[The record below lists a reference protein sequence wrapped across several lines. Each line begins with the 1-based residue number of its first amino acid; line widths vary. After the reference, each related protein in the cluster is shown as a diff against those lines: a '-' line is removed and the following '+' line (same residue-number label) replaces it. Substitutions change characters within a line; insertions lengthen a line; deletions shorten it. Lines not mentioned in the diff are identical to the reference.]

1 MNIYF
6 DNSAT
11 TMPYDEVIEEV
22 SKGMKEYFGN
32 PSSLHK
38 IGINCE
44 KRLNEAREYFA
55 STIKCNKDEIYFTSG
70 GSEGNNLILKG
81 LLKPGHHFITTTF
94 EHHSIINTCKELEEK
109 GVRITY
115 LDVDNDGRIS
125 LEDLEEAICKDT
137 VLVSIMYVNN
147 EMGVIQDIEAIG
159 NLIKEKSS
167 RAKFHVDAVQGYGK
181 LPIDVSKVKV
191 DLLTVAGHKIHGP
204 KGTGLVY
211 IKKGIILNSL
221 ISGGFHVDAVQGYG
235 KLPIDVSKVKV
246 DLLTVAGHKIHGPK
260 GTGLVYIKKGIILNS
275 LISGGSQE
283 KGFRAGTENLPG
295 IIGFEKAAKIT
306 FENMNKR
313 YTEVSE
319 LKSYFIEK
327 LKEIN
332 DVRINSGIEGFSPYI
347 LNVSFLGVRAEVLLH
362 LLEEAGVYVA
372 TGSAC
377 TSKSSA
383 AHGSYV
389 IKALG
394 LNNREIESAIR
405 FSFSYEN
412 TKEEVDYT
420 IDVLKKSLMFLRRV
434 KR

>member
-1 MNIYF
+1 MNVYF

-11 TMPYDEVIEEV
+11 TKLYDEVIEAV

-38 IGINCE
+38 IGMNCE

-55 STIKCNKDEIYFTSG
+55 STIKCNKEEIYFTSG

-81 LLKPGHHFITTTF
+81 LLKPGHHFITTAF
-94 EHHSIINTCKELEEK
+94 EHHSIISTCKQLEEK
-109 GVRITY
+109 GVKVTY
-115 LDVDNDGRIS
+115 LDVDSEGRIS
-125 LEDLEEAICKDT
+125 LEDLEEAITKDT
-137 VLVSIMYVNN
+137 VLVSIMQVNN
-147 EMGVIQDIEAIG
+147 EIGVIQDIEAIG
-159 NLIKEKSS
+159 KLIKERSS

-181 LPIDVSKVKV
+181 LPIDVNKSNV
-191 DLLTVAGHKIHGP
+191 DFLTVASHKIHGP
-204 KGTGLVY
+204 KGV
-211 IKKGIILNSL
+211 
-221 ISGGFHVDAVQGYG
+221 GF
-235 KLPIDVSKVKV
+235 I
-246 DLLTVAGHKIHGPK
+246 
-260 GTGLVYIKKGIILNS
+260 YIKKGIILNS

-283 KGFRAGTENLPG
+283 KGIRAGTENLPG
-295 IIGFEKAAKIT
+295 IIGFEKAAQMT
-306 FENMNKR
+306 FEEMESR
-313 YTEVSE
+313 YDKVLE
-319 LKSYFIEK
+319 LKKYFVER
-327 LKEIN
+327 LNEIKDIRVN
-332 DVRINSGIEGFSPYI
+332 GEIDGFSPYI

-362 LLEEAGVYVA
+362 LLEEQNIYVA

-389 IKALG
+389 IKSLG
-394 LNNREIESAIR
+394 LSNKEVESAIR

>member
-1 MNIYF
+1 MNVYF

-11 TMPYDEVIEEV
+11 TKPYDEVIEAV

-38 IGINCE
+38 IGMNCE

-55 STIKCNKDEIYFTSG
+55 STIKCNKEEIYFTSG

-81 LLKPGHHFITTTF
+81 LLKPGHHFITTAF
-94 EHHSIINTCKELEEK
+94 EHHSIISTCKQLEEK
-109 GVRITY
+109 GVKVTY
-115 LDVDNDGRIS
+115 LDVDSEGRIS
-125 LEDLEEAICKDT
+125 LEDLEEAITKDT
-137 VLVSIMYVNN
+137 VLVSIMQVNN
-147 EMGVIQDIEAIG
+147 EIGVIQDIEAIG
-159 NLIKEKSS
+159 KLIKERSS

-181 LPIDVSKVKV
+181 LPIDVNKSNV
-191 DLLTVAGHKIHGP
+191 DFLTVASHKIHGP
-204 KGTGLVY
+204 KGVGFIY

-221 ISGGFHVDAVQGYG
+221 ISGG
-235 KLPIDVSKVKV
+235 
-246 DLLTVAGHKIHGPK
+246 
-260 GTGLVYIKKGIILNS
+260 N
-275 LISGGSQE
+275 QE
-283 KGFRAGTENLPG
+283 KGIRAGTENLPG
-295 IIGFEKAAKIT
+295 IIGFEKAAQMT
-306 FENMNKR
+306 FEEMESR
-313 YTEVSE
+313 YDKVLE
-319 LKSYFIEK
+319 LKKYFVER
-327 LKEIN
+327 LNEIKDIRVN
-332 DVRINSGIEGFSPYI
+332 GEIDGFSPYI

-362 LLEEAGVYVA
+362 LLEEQNIYVA

-389 IKALG
+389 IKSLG
-394 LNNREIESAIR
+394 LSNKEVESAIR

-420 IDVLKKSLMFLRRV
+420 IDVLKKSIMFLRRV

>member
-1 MNIYF
+1 MNVYF

-11 TMPYDEVIEEV
+11 TMPYDEVIDEV

-38 IGINCE
+38 IGMKCE

-81 LLKPGHHFITTTF
+81 LLKPGHHLITTAF
-94 EHHSIINTCKELEEK
+94 EHHSIISTCKYLEEK
-109 GVRITY
+109 GVKITY
-115 LDVDNDGRIS
+115 LDVDSEGRIS
-125 LEDLEEAICKDT
+125 LEDLEEAITKDT
-137 VLVSIMYVNN
+137 VLVSIMQVNN
-147 EMGVIQDIEAIG
+147 EIGVIQDIEAIG
-159 NLIKEKSS
+159 KLIKERSS

-181 LPIDVSKVKV
+181 LPIDVNKSNV
-191 DLLTVAGHKIHGP
+191 DFLTVASHKIHGP
-204 KGTGLVY
+204 KGV
-211 IKKGIILNSL
+211 
-221 ISGGFHVDAVQGYG
+221 GF
-235 KLPIDVSKVKV
+235 I
-246 DLLTVAGHKIHGPK
+246 
-260 GTGLVYIKKGIILNS
+260 YIKKGIILNS

-283 KGFRAGTENLPG
+283 KGIRAGTENLPG
-295 IIGFEKAAKIT
+295 IIGFEKAAQMT
-306 FENMNKR
+306 FEEMESR
-313 YTEVSE
+313 YDKVLE
-319 LKSYFIEK
+319 LKKYFVER
-327 LKEIN
+327 LNEIKDIRVN
-332 DVRINSGIEGFSPYI
+332 GEIDGFSPYI

-362 LLEEAGVYVA
+362 LLEEQNIYVA

-389 IKALG
+389 IKSLG
-394 LNNREIESAIR
+394 LSNKEVESAIR

>member
-1 MNIYF
+1 MNVYF

-11 TMPYDEVIEEV
+11 TKPYDEVIEAV

-38 IGINCE
+38 IGMNCE

-55 STIKCNKDEIYFTSG
+55 STIKCNKEEIYFTSG

-81 LLKPGHHFITTTF
+81 LLKPGHHFITTAF
-94 EHHSIINTCKELEEK
+94 EHHSIISTCKQLEEK
-109 GVRITY
+109 GVKVTY
-115 LDVDNDGRIS
+115 LDVDSEGRIS
-125 LEDLEEAICKDT
+125 LEDLEEAITKDT
-137 VLVSIMYVNN
+137 VLVSIMQVNN
-147 EMGVIQDIEAIG
+147 EIGVIQDIEAIG
-159 NLIKEKSS
+159 KLIKERSS

-181 LPIDVSKVKV
+181 LPIDVNKSNV
-191 DLLTVAGHKIHGP
+191 DFLTVASHKIHGP
-204 KGTGLVY
+204 KGV
-211 IKKGIILNSL
+211 
-221 ISGGFHVDAVQGYG
+221 GF
-235 KLPIDVSKVKV
+235 I
-246 DLLTVAGHKIHGPK
+246 
-260 GTGLVYIKKGIILNS
+260 YIKKGIILNS

-283 KGFRAGTENLPG
+283 KGIRAGTENLPG
-295 IIGFEKAAKIT
+295 IIGFEKAAQMT
-306 FENMNKR
+306 FEEMESR
-313 YTEVSE
+313 YDKVLE
-319 LKSYFIEK
+319 LKKYFVER
-327 LKEIN
+327 LNEIKDIRVN
-332 DVRINSGIEGFSPYI
+332 GEIDGFSPYI
-347 LNVSFLGVRAEVLLH
+347 LNVSFLGVRAEVLLY
-362 LLEEAGVYVA
+362 LLEEQNIYVA

-389 IKALG
+389 IKSLG
-394 LNNREIESAIR
+394 LSNKEVESAIR

>member
-1 MNIYF
+1 MNVYF

-11 TMPYDEVIEEV
+11 TKPYDEVIEAV

-38 IGINCE
+38 IGMNCE

-55 STIKCNKDEIYFTSG
+55 STIKCNKEEIYFTSG

-81 LLKPGHHFITTTF
+81 LLKPGHHFITTAF
-94 EHHSIINTCKELEEK
+94 EHHSIISTCKQLEEK
-109 GVRITY
+109 GVKVTY
-115 LDVDNDGRIS
+115 LDVDSEGRIS
-125 LEDLEEAICKDT
+125 LEDLEEAITKDT
-137 VLVSIMYVNN
+137 VLVSIMQVNN
-147 EMGVIQDIEAIG
+147 EIGVIQDIEAIG
-159 NLIKEKSS
+159 KLIKERSS

-181 LPIDVSKVKV
+181 FPIDVNKSNV
-191 DLLTVAGHKIHGP
+191 DFLTVASHKIHGP
-204 KGTGLVY
+204 KGV
-211 IKKGIILNSL
+211 
-221 ISGGFHVDAVQGYG
+221 GF
-235 KLPIDVSKVKV
+235 I
-246 DLLTVAGHKIHGPK
+246 
-260 GTGLVYIKKGIILNS
+260 YIKKGIILNS

-283 KGFRAGTENLPG
+283 KGIRAGTENLPG
-295 IIGFEKAAKIT
+295 IIGFEKAAQMT
-306 FENMNKR
+306 FEEMESR
-313 YTEVSE
+313 YDKVLE
-319 LKSYFIEK
+319 LKKYFVER
-327 LKEIN
+327 LNEIKDIRVN
-332 DVRINSGIEGFSPYI
+332 GEIDGFSPYI

-362 LLEEAGVYVA
+362 LLEEQNIYVA

-389 IKALG
+389 IKSLG
-394 LNNREIESAIR
+394 LSNKEVESAIR

>member
-1 MNIYF
+1 MNVYF

-11 TMPYDEVIEEV
+11 TKPYDEVIEAV

-38 IGINCE
+38 IGMNCE

-55 STIKCNKDEIYFTSG
+55 STIKCNKEEIYFTSG

-81 LLKPGHHFITTTF
+81 LLKPGHHFITTAF
-94 EHHSIINTCKELEEK
+94 EHHSIISTCKQLEEK
-109 GVRITY
+109 GVKVTY
-115 LDVDNDGRIS
+115 LDVDSEGRIS
-125 LEDLEEAICKDT
+125 LEDLEEAIKKDT
-137 VLVSIMYVNN
+137 VLVSIMQVNN
-147 EMGVIQDIEAIG
+147 EIGVIQDIEAIG
-159 NLIKEKSS
+159 KLIKERSS

-181 LPIDVSKVKV
+181 LPIDVNKSNV
-191 DLLTVAGHKIHGP
+191 DFLTVVSHKIHGP
-204 KGTGLVY
+204 KGV
-211 IKKGIILNSL
+211 
-221 ISGGFHVDAVQGYG
+221 GF
-235 KLPIDVSKVKV
+235 I
-246 DLLTVAGHKIHGPK
+246 
-260 GTGLVYIKKGIILNS
+260 YIKKGIILNS

-283 KGFRAGTENLPG
+283 KGIRAGTENLPG
-295 IIGFEKAAKIT
+295 IIGFEKAAQMT
-306 FENMNKR
+306 FEEMESR
-313 YTEVSE
+313 YDKVLE
-319 LKSYFIEK
+319 LKKYFVER
-327 LKEIN
+327 LNEIK
-332 DVRINSGIEGFSPYI
+332 DIRINGEIDGFSPYI

-362 LLEEAGVYVA
+362 LLEEQNIYVA

-389 IKALG
+389 IKSLG
-394 LNNREIESAIR
+394 LSNKEVESAIR

>member
-1 MNIYF
+1 MNVYF

-11 TMPYDEVIEEV
+11 TKPYDEVIEAV

-38 IGINCE
+38 IGMNCE

-55 STIKCNKDEIYFTSG
+55 STIKCNKEEIYFTSG

-81 LLKPGHHFITTTF
+81 LLKPGHHFITTAF
-94 EHHSIINTCKELEEK
+94 EHHSIISTCKQLEEK
-109 GVRITY
+109 GVKVTY
-115 LDVDNDGRIS
+115 LDVDSEGRIS
-125 LEDLEEAICKDT
+125 LEDLEEAITKDT
-137 VLVSIMYVNN
+137 VLVSIMQVNN
-147 EMGVIQDIEAIG
+147 EIGVIQDIEAIG
-159 NLIKEKSS
+159 KLIKERSS

-181 LPIDVSKVKV
+181 LPIDVNKSNV
-191 DLLTVAGHKIHGP
+191 DFLTVSSHKIHGP
-204 KGTGLVY
+204 KGV
-211 IKKGIILNSL
+211 
-221 ISGGFHVDAVQGYG
+221 GF
-235 KLPIDVSKVKV
+235 I
-246 DLLTVAGHKIHGPK
+246 
-260 GTGLVYIKKGIILNS
+260 YIKKGIILNS

-283 KGFRAGTENLPG
+283 KGIRAGTENLPG
-295 IIGFEKAAKIT
+295 IIGFEKAAQMT
-306 FENMNKR
+306 FEEMESR
-313 YTEVSE
+313 YDKVLE
-319 LKSYFIEK
+319 LKKYFVER
-327 LKEIN
+327 LNEIKDIRVN
-332 DVRINSGIEGFSPYI
+332 GEIDGFSPYI

-362 LLEEAGVYVA
+362 LLEEQNIYVA

-389 IKALG
+389 IKSLG
-394 LNNREIESAIR
+394 LSNKEVESAIR

>member
-1 MNIYF
+1 MNVYF

-11 TMPYDEVIEEV
+11 TKPYDEVIEAV

-32 PSSLHK
+32 PSSLHN
-38 IGINCE
+38 IGMNCE

-55 STIKCNKDEIYFTSG
+55 STIKCNKEEIYFTSG

-81 LLKPGHHFITTTF
+81 LLKPGHHFITTAF
-94 EHHSIINTCKELEEK
+94 EHHSIISTCKQLEEK
-109 GVRITY
+109 GVKVTY
-115 LDVDNDGRIS
+115 LDVDSEGRIS
-125 LEDLEEAICKDT
+125 LEDLEEAITKDT
-137 VLVSIMYVNN
+137 VLVSIMQVNN
-147 EMGVIQDIEAIG
+147 EIGVIQDIEAIG
-159 NLIKEKSS
+159 KLIKERSS

-181 LPIDVSKVKV
+181 LPIDVNKSNV
-191 DLLTVAGHKIHGP
+191 DFLTVASHKIHGP
-204 KGTGLVY
+204 KGA
-211 IKKGIILNSL
+211 
-221 ISGGFHVDAVQGYG
+221 GF
-235 KLPIDVSKVKV
+235 I
-246 DLLTVAGHKIHGPK
+246 
-260 GTGLVYIKKGIILNS
+260 YIKKGIILNS

-283 KGFRAGTENLPG
+283 KGIRAGTENLPG
-295 IIGFEKAAKIT
+295 IIGFEKAAQMT
-306 FENMNKR
+306 FEEMESR
-313 YTEVSE
+313 YDKVLE
-319 LKSYFIEK
+319 LKKYFVER
-327 LKEIN
+327 LNEIK
-332 DVRINSGIEGFSPYI
+332 DIRINGEIDGFSPYI

-362 LLEEAGVYVA
+362 LLEEQNIYVA

-389 IKALG
+389 IKSLG
-394 LNNREIESAIR
+394 LSNKEVESAIR

>member
-1 MNIYF
+1 MNVYF

-11 TMPYDEVIEEV
+11 TKPYDEVIEAV

-38 IGINCE
+38 IGMNCE

-55 STIKCNKDEIYFTSG
+55 STIKCNKEEIYFTSG

-81 LLKPGHHFITTTF
+81 LLKPGHHFITTAF
-94 EHHSIINTCKELEEK
+94 EHHSIISTCKQLEEK
-109 GVRITY
+109 GVKVTY
-115 LDVDNDGRIS
+115 LDVDSEGRIS
-125 LEDLEEAICKDT
+125 LEDLEEAITKDT
-137 VLVSIMYVNN
+137 VLVSIMQVNN
-147 EMGVIQDIEAIG
+147 EIGVIQDIEAIG
-159 NLIKEKSS
+159 KLIKERSS

-181 LPIDVSKVKV
+181 LPIDANKSNV
-191 DLLTVAGHKIHGP
+191 DFLTVASHKIHGP
-204 KGTGLVY
+204 KGV
-211 IKKGIILNSL
+211 
-221 ISGGFHVDAVQGYG
+221 GF
-235 KLPIDVSKVKV
+235 I
-246 DLLTVAGHKIHGPK
+246 
-260 GTGLVYIKKGIILNS
+260 YIKKGIILNS

-283 KGFRAGTENLPG
+283 KGIRAGTENLPG
-295 IIGFEKAAKIT
+295 IIGFEKAAQMT
-306 FENMNKR
+306 FEEMESR
-313 YTEVSE
+313 YDKVLE
-319 LKSYFIEK
+319 LKKYFVER
-327 LKEIN
+327 LNEIK
-332 DVRINSGIEGFSPYI
+332 DIRINGEIDGFSPYI

-362 LLEEAGVYVA
+362 LLEEQNIYVA

-389 IKALG
+389 IKSLG
-394 LNNREIESAIR
+394 LSNKEVESAIR

>member
-1 MNIYF
+1 MNVYF

-11 TMPYDEVIEEV
+11 TKPYDEVIEAV

-55 STIKCNKDEIYFTSG
+55 STIKCNKEEIYFTSG

-81 LLKPGHHFITTTF
+81 LLKPGHHFITTAF
-94 EHHSIINTCKELEEK
+94 EHHSIISTCKQLEEK
-109 GVRITY
+109 GVKVTY
-115 LDVDNDGRIS
+115 LDVDSEGRIS
-125 LEDLEEAICKDT
+125 LEDLEEAITKDT
-137 VLVSIMYVNN
+137 VLVSIMQVNN
-147 EMGVIQDIEAIG
+147 EIGVIQDIEAIG
-159 NLIKEKSS
+159 KLIKERSS

-181 LPIDVSKVKV
+181 LPIDVNKSNV
-191 DLLTVAGHKIHGP
+191 DFLTVASHKIHGP
-204 KGTGLVY
+204 KGV
-211 IKKGIILNSL
+211 
-221 ISGGFHVDAVQGYG
+221 GF
-235 KLPIDVSKVKV
+235 I
-246 DLLTVAGHKIHGPK
+246 
-260 GTGLVYIKKGIILNS
+260 YIKKGIILNS

-283 KGFRAGTENLPG
+283 KGIRAGTENLPG
-295 IIGFEKAAKIT
+295 IIGFEKAAQMT
-306 FENMNKR
+306 FEEMESR
-313 YTEVSE
+313 YDKVLE
-319 LKSYFIEK
+319 LKKYFVER
-327 LKEIN
+327 LNEIKDIRVN
-332 DVRINSGIEGFSPYI
+332 GEIDGFSPYI

-362 LLEEAGVYVA
+362 LLEEQNIYVA

-389 IKALG
+389 IKSLG
-394 LNNREIESAIR
+394 LSNKEVESAIR

>member
-1 MNIYF
+1 MNVYF

-11 TMPYDEVIEEV
+11 TKPYDEVIEAV

-38 IGINCE
+38 IGMNCE

-55 STIKCNKDEIYFTSG
+55 STIKCNKEEIYFTSG

-81 LLKPGHHFITTTF
+81 LLKPGHHFITTAF
-94 EHHSIINTCKELEEK
+94 EHHSIISTCKQLEEK
-109 GVRITY
+109 GVKVTY
-115 LDVDNDGRIS
+115 LDVDSEGRIS
-125 LEDLEEAICKDT
+125 LEDLEEAITKDT
-137 VLVSIMYVNN
+137 VLVSIMQVNN
-147 EMGVIQDIEAIG
+147 EIGVIQDIEAIG
-159 NLIKEKSS
+159 KLIKERSS

-181 LPIDVSKVKV
+181 LPIDVNKSNV
-191 DLLTVAGHKIHGP
+191 DFLTVASHKIHGP
-204 KGTGLVY
+204 KGV
-211 IKKGIILNSL
+211 
-221 ISGGFHVDAVQGYG
+221 GF
-235 KLPIDVSKVKV
+235 I
-246 DLLTVAGHKIHGPK
+246 
-260 GTGLVYIKKGIILNS
+260 YIKKGIILNS

-283 KGFRAGTENLPG
+283 KGIRAGTENLPG
-295 IIGFEKAAKIT
+295 IIGFEKAAQIT
-306 FENMNKR
+306 FEEMESR
-313 YTEVSE
+313 YDKVLE
-319 LKSYFIEK
+319 LKKYFVER
-327 LKEIN
+327 LNEIKN
-332 DVRINSGIEGFSPYI
+332 IRINGEIDGFSPYI

-362 LLEEAGVYVA
+362 LLEEQNIYVA

-389 IKALG
+389 IKSLG
-394 LNNREIESAIR
+394 LSNKEVESAIR

-420 IDVLKKSLMFLRRV
+420 IDVIKKSLMFLRRV

>member
-1 MNIYF
+1 MNVYF

-11 TMPYDEVIEEV
+11 TMPYNEVIDEV

-38 IGINCE
+38 IGMKCE
-44 KRLNEAREYFA
+44 KRLNEAREYFS
-55 STIKCNKDEIYFTSG
+55 STIKCDKDEIYFTSG

-94 EHHSIINTCKELEEK
+94 EHHSIINTCKELESK
-109 GVRITY
+109 GVKITY
-115 LDVDNDGRIS
+115 LDVDSEGRVS

-147 EMGVIQDIEAIG
+147 EMGVVQDLESIG
-159 NLIKEKSS
+159 NLIKERSS

-181 LPIDVSKVKV
+181 LPIDVRKSKI
-191 DLLTVAGHKIHGP
+191 DLLTIAGHKIHGP

-221 ISGGFHVDAVQGYG
+221 ISGG
-235 KLPIDVSKVKV
+235 
-246 DLLTVAGHKIHGPK
+246 
-260 GTGLVYIKKGIILNS
+260 N
-275 LISGGSQE
+275 QE

-306 FENMNKR
+306 FENIDMSYKK
-313 YTEVSE
+313 VLE
-319 LKSYFIEK
+319 LKSYFIER
-327 LKEIN
+327 LKEIK
-332 DVRINSGIEGFSPYI
+332 DIRINSGIEGFSPYI

-362 LLEEAGVYVA
+362 LLEEQGIYVA

-377 TSKSSA
+377 TSKSSVV
-383 AHGSYV
+383 HGSYV

-412 TKEEVDYT
+412 KKEEIDYT

-434 KR
+434 RR

>member
-1 MNIYF
+1 MNVYF

-11 TMPYDEVIEEV
+11 TKPYDEVIEAV

-38 IGINCE
+38 IGMNCE

-55 STIKCNKDEIYFTSG
+55 STIKCNKEEIYFTSG

-81 LLKPGHHFITTTF
+81 LLKPGHHFITTAF
-94 EHHSIINTCKELEEK
+94 EHHSIISTCKQLEEK
-109 GVRITY
+109 GVKVTY
-115 LDVDNDGRIS
+115 LDVDSEGRIS
-125 LEDLEEAICKDT
+125 LEDLEEAITKDT
-137 VLVSIMYVNN
+137 VLVSIMQVNN
-147 EMGVIQDIEAIG
+147 EIGVIQDIEAIG
-159 NLIKEKSS
+159 KLIKERSS

-181 LPIDVSKVKV
+181 LPIDVNKSNV
-191 DLLTVAGHKIHGP
+191 DFLTVASHKIHGP
-204 KGTGLVY
+204 KGV
-211 IKKGIILNSL
+211 
-221 ISGGFHVDAVQGYG
+221 GF
-235 KLPIDVSKVKV
+235 I
-246 DLLTVAGHKIHGPK
+246 
-260 GTGLVYIKKGIILNS
+260 YIKKGIILNS

-283 KGFRAGTENLPG
+283 KGIRAGTENLPG
-295 IIGFEKAAKIT
+295 IIGFEKAAQMT
-306 FENMNKR
+306 FEEMESR
-313 YTEVSE
+313 YDKVLE
-319 LKSYFIEK
+319 LKKYFLER
-327 LKEIN
+327 LNEIK
-332 DVRINSGIEGFSPYI
+332 DIRINGEIDGFSPYI

-362 LLEEAGVYVA
+362 LLEEQNIYVA

-389 IKALG
+389 IKSLG
-394 LNNREIESAIR
+394 LSNKEVESAIR

>member
-1 MNIYF
+1 MNVYF

-11 TMPYDEVIEEV
+11 TKSYDEVIEAV

-38 IGINCE
+38 IGMNCE

-55 STIKCNKDEIYFTSG
+55 STIKCNKEEIYFTSG

-81 LLKPGHHFITTTF
+81 LLKPGHHFITTAF
-94 EHHSIINTCKELEEK
+94 EHHSIISTCKQLEEK
-109 GVRITY
+109 GVKVTY
-115 LDVDNDGRIS
+115 LDVDSEGRIS
-125 LEDLEEAICKDT
+125 LEDLEEAITKDT
-137 VLVSIMYVNN
+137 VLVSIMQVNN
-147 EMGVIQDIEAIG
+147 EIGVIQDIEAIG
-159 NLIKEKSS
+159 KLIKERSS

-181 LPIDVSKVKV
+181 LPIDVNKSNV
-191 DLLTVAGHKIHGP
+191 DFLTVASHKIHGP
-204 KGTGLVY
+204 KGV
-211 IKKGIILNSL
+211 
-221 ISGGFHVDAVQGYG
+221 GF
-235 KLPIDVSKVKV
+235 I
-246 DLLTVAGHKIHGPK
+246 
-260 GTGLVYIKKGIILNS
+260 YIKKGIILNS

-283 KGFRAGTENLPG
+283 KGIRAGTENLPG
-295 IIGFEKAAKIT
+295 IIGFEKAAQMT
-306 FENMNKR
+306 FEEMESR
-313 YTEVSE
+313 YDKVLE
-319 LKSYFIEK
+319 LKKYFLER
-327 LKEIN
+327 LNEIKDIRVN
-332 DVRINSGIEGFSPYI
+332 GEIDGFSPYI

-362 LLEEAGVYVA
+362 LLEEQNIYVA

-389 IKALG
+389 IKSLG
-394 LNNREIESAIR
+394 LSNKEVESAIR

>member
-1 MNIYF
+1 MNVYF

-11 TMPYDEVIEEV
+11 TKPYDEVIEAV

-38 IGINCE
+38 IGMNCE

-55 STIKCNKDEIYFTSG
+55 STIKCNKEEIYFTSG

-81 LLKPGHHFITTTF
+81 LLKPGHHFITTAF
-94 EHHSIINTCKELEEK
+94 EHHSIISTCKQLEEK
-109 GVRITY
+109 GVKVTY
-115 LDVDNDGRIS
+115 LDVDSEGRIS
-125 LEDLEEAICKDT
+125 LEDLEEAITKDT
-137 VLVSIMYVNN
+137 VLVSIMQVNN
-147 EMGVIQDIEAIG
+147 EIGVIQDIEAIG
-159 NLIKEKSS
+159 KLIKERSS

-181 LPIDVSKVKV
+181 LPIDVNKSNV
-191 DLLTVAGHKIHGP
+191 DFLTVASHKIHGP
-204 KGTGLVY
+204 KGV
-211 IKKGIILNSL
+211 
-221 ISGGFHVDAVQGYG
+221 GF
-235 KLPIDVSKVKV
+235 I
-246 DLLTVAGHKIHGPK
+246 
-260 GTGLVYIKKGIILNS
+260 YIKKGIILNS

-283 KGFRAGTENLPG
+283 KGIRAGTENLPG
-295 IIGFEKAAKIT
+295 IIGFEKAAQMT
-306 FENMNKR
+306 FEEMESR
-313 YTEVSE
+313 YDKVLE
-319 LKSYFIEK
+319 LKKYFVER
-327 LKEIN
+327 LNEIK
-332 DVRINSGIEGFSPYI
+332 DIRINGEIDGFSPYI
-347 LNVSFLGVRAEVLLH
+347 LNVSFLGVSAEVLLH
-362 LLEEAGVYVA
+362 LLEEQNIYVA

-389 IKALG
+389 IKSLG
-394 LNNREIESAIR
+394 LSNKEVESAIR

>member
-1 MNIYF
+1 MNVYF

-11 TMPYDEVIEEV
+11 TKPYDEVIEAV

-38 IGINCE
+38 IGMNCE

-55 STIKCNKDEIYFTSG
+55 STIKCNKEEIYFTSG

-81 LLKPGHHFITTTF
+81 LLKPGHHFITTAF
-94 EHHSIINTCKELEEK
+94 EHHSIISTCKQLEEK
-109 GVRITY
+109 GVKVTY
-115 LDVDNDGRIS
+115 LDVDSEGRIS
-125 LEDLEEAICKDT
+125 LEDLEEAITKDT
-137 VLVSIMYVNN
+137 VLVSIMQVNN
-147 EMGVIQDIEAIG
+147 EIGVIQDIEAIG
-159 NLIKEKSS
+159 QLIKERSS

-181 LPIDVSKVKV
+181 LPIDVNKSNV
-191 DLLTVAGHKIHGP
+191 DFLTVASHKIHGP
-204 KGTGLVY
+204 KGV
-211 IKKGIILNSL
+211 
-221 ISGGFHVDAVQGYG
+221 GF
-235 KLPIDVSKVKV
+235 I
-246 DLLTVAGHKIHGPK
+246 
-260 GTGLVYIKKGIILNS
+260 YIKKGIILNS

-283 KGFRAGTENLPG
+283 KGIRAGTENLPG
-295 IIGFEKAAKIT
+295 IIGFEKAAQMT
-306 FENMNKR
+306 FEEMESR
-313 YTEVSE
+313 YDKVLE
-319 LKSYFIEK
+319 LKKYFLER
-327 LKEIN
+327 LNEIKDIRVN
-332 DVRINSGIEGFSPYI
+332 GEIDGFSPYI

-362 LLEEAGVYVA
+362 LLEEQNIYVA

-389 IKALG
+389 IKSLG
-394 LNNREIESAIR
+394 LSNKEVESAIR

>member
-1 MNIYF
+1 MNVYF

-11 TMPYDEVIEEV
+11 TKPYDEVIEAV

-38 IGINCE
+38 IGMNCE

-55 STIKCNKDEIYFTSG
+55 STIKCNKEEIYFTSG

-81 LLKPGHHFITTTF
+81 LLKPGHHFITTAF
-94 EHHSIINTCKELEEK
+94 EHHSIISTCKQLEEK
-109 GVRITY
+109 GVKVTY
-115 LDVDNDGRIS
+115 LDVDSEGRIS
-125 LEDLEEAICKDT
+125 LEDLEEAITKDT
-137 VLVSIMYVNN
+137 VLVSIMQVNN
-147 EMGVIQDIEAIG
+147 EIGVIQDIEAIG
-159 NLIKEKSS
+159 KLIKERSS
-167 RAKFHVDAVQGYGK
+167 RAKFHLDAVQGYGK
-181 LPIDVSKVKV
+181 LPIDVNKSNV
-191 DLLTVAGHKIHGP
+191 DFLTVASHKIHGP
-204 KGTGLVY
+204 KGV
-211 IKKGIILNSL
+211 
-221 ISGGFHVDAVQGYG
+221 GF
-235 KLPIDVSKVKV
+235 I
-246 DLLTVAGHKIHGPK
+246 
-260 GTGLVYIKKGIILNS
+260 YIKKGIILNS

-283 KGFRAGTENLPG
+283 KGIRAGTENLPG
-295 IIGFEKAAKIT
+295 IIGFEKAAQMT
-306 FENMNKR
+306 FEEMESR
-313 YTEVSE
+313 YDKVLE
-319 LKSYFIEK
+319 LKKYFVER
-327 LKEIN
+327 LNEIKDIRVN
-332 DVRINSGIEGFSPYI
+332 GEIDGFSPYI

-362 LLEEAGVYVA
+362 LLEEQNIYVA

-389 IKALG
+389 IKSLG
-394 LNNREIESAIR
+394 LSNKEVESAIR

>member
-1 MNIYF
+1 VNVYF

-11 TMPYDEVIEEV
+11 TKPYDEVIEAV

-38 IGINCE
+38 IGMNCE

-55 STIKCNKDEIYFTSG
+55 STIKCNKEEIYFTSG

-81 LLKPGHHFITTTF
+81 LLKPGHHFITTAF
-94 EHHSIINTCKELEEK
+94 EHHSIISTCKQLEEK
-109 GVRITY
+109 GVKVTY
-115 LDVDNDGRIS
+115 LDVDSEGRIS
-125 LEDLEEAICKDT
+125 LEDLEEAITKDT
-137 VLVSIMYVNN
+137 VLVSIMQVNN
-147 EMGVIQDIEAIG
+147 EIGVIQDIEAIG
-159 NLIKEKSS
+159 KLIKERSS

-181 LPIDVSKVKV
+181 LPIDVNKSNV
-191 DLLTVAGHKIHGP
+191 DFLTVASHKIHGP
-204 KGTGLVY
+204 KGV
-211 IKKGIILNSL
+211 
-221 ISGGFHVDAVQGYG
+221 GF
-235 KLPIDVSKVKV
+235 I
-246 DLLTVAGHKIHGPK
+246 
-260 GTGLVYIKKGIILNS
+260 YIKKGIILNS

-283 KGFRAGTENLPG
+283 KGIRAGTENLPG
-295 IIGFEKAAKIT
+295 IIGFEKAAQMT
-306 FENMNKR
+306 FEEMESR
-313 YTEVSE
+313 YDKVLE
-319 LKSYFIEK
+319 LKKYFVER
-327 LKEIN
+327 LNEIK
-332 DVRINSGIEGFSPYI
+332 DIRINGEIDGFSPYI

-362 LLEEAGVYVA
+362 LLEEQNIYVA

-389 IKALG
+389 IKSLG
-394 LNNREIESAIR
+394 LSNKEVESAIR

>member
-1 MNIYF
+1 MNVYF

-11 TMPYDEVIEEV
+11 TKPYDEAIEAV

-38 IGINCE
+38 IGMNCE

-55 STIKCNKDEIYFTSG
+55 STIKCNKEEIYFTSG

-81 LLKPGHHFITTTF
+81 LLKPGHHFITTAF
-94 EHHSIINTCKELEEK
+94 EHHSIISTCKQLEEK
-109 GVRITY
+109 GVKVTY
-115 LDVDNDGRIS
+115 LDVDSEGRIS
-125 LEDLEEAICKDT
+125 LEDLEEAITKDT
-137 VLVSIMYVNN
+137 VLVSIMQVNN
-147 EMGVIQDIEAIG
+147 EIGVIQDIEAIG
-159 NLIKEKSS
+159 KLIKERSS

-181 LPIDVSKVKV
+181 LPIDVNKSNV
-191 DLLTVAGHKIHGP
+191 DFLTVASHKIHGP
-204 KGTGLVY
+204 KGV
-211 IKKGIILNSL
+211 
-221 ISGGFHVDAVQGYG
+221 GF
-235 KLPIDVSKVKV
+235 I
-246 DLLTVAGHKIHGPK
+246 
-260 GTGLVYIKKGIILNS
+260 YIKKGIILNS

-283 KGFRAGTENLPG
+283 KGIRAGTENLPG
-295 IIGFEKAAKIT
+295 IIGFEKAAQMT
-306 FENMNKR
+306 FEEMESR
-313 YTEVSE
+313 YDKVLE
-319 LKSYFIEK
+319 LKKYFVER
-327 LKEIN
+327 LNEIK
-332 DVRINSGIEGFSPYI
+332 DIRINGEIDGFSPYI

-362 LLEEAGVYVA
+362 LLEEQNIYVA

-389 IKALG
+389 IKSLG
-394 LNNREIESAIR
+394 LSNKEVESAIR

>member
-11 TMPYDEVIEEV
+11 TMPYNEVIEEV
-22 SKGMKEYFGN
+22 SNGMKEYFGN

-38 IGINCE
+38 IGMNCE

-81 LLKPGHHFITTTF
+81 LLKPGHHLITTAF
-94 EHHSIINTCKELEEK
+94 EHHSIISTCKYLEEK
-109 GVRITY
+109 GVKITY
-115 LDVDNDGRIS
+115 LDVDSEGRIS
-125 LEDLEEAICKDT
+125 LEDLEEAITKDT
-137 VLVSIMYVNN
+137 VLVSIMQVNN
-147 EMGVIQDIEAIG
+147 EIGVIQDIEAIG
-159 NLIKEKSS
+159 KLIKERSS

-181 LPIDVSKVKV
+181 LPIDVNKSNV
-191 DLLTVAGHKIHGP
+191 DFLTVASHKIHGP
-204 KGTGLVY
+204 KGV
-211 IKKGIILNSL
+211 
-221 ISGGFHVDAVQGYG
+221 GF
-235 KLPIDVSKVKV
+235 I
-246 DLLTVAGHKIHGPK
+246 
-260 GTGLVYIKKGIILNS
+260 YIKKGIILNS

-283 KGFRAGTENLPG
+283 KGIRAGTENLPG
-295 IIGFEKAAKIT
+295 IIGFEKAAQMT
-306 FENMNKR
+306 FEEMESR
-313 YTEVSE
+313 YDKVLE
-319 LKSYFIEK
+319 LKKYFVER
-327 LKEIN
+327 LNEIK
-332 DVRINSGIEGFSPYI
+332 DIRINGEIDGFSPYI

-362 LLEEAGVYVA
+362 LLEEQNIYVA

-389 IKALG
+389 IKSLG
-394 LNNREIESAIR
+394 LSNKEVESAIR

>member
-1 MNIYF
+1 MNVSF

-11 TMPYDEVIEEV
+11 TKPYDEVIEAV

-38 IGINCE
+38 IGMNCE

-55 STIKCNKDEIYFTSG
+55 STIKCNKEEIYFTSG

-81 LLKPGHHFITTTF
+81 LLKPGHHFITTAF
-94 EHHSIINTCKELEEK
+94 EHHSIISTCKQLEEK
-109 GVRITY
+109 GVKVTY
-115 LDVDNDGRIS
+115 LDVDSEGRIS
-125 LEDLEEAICKDT
+125 LEDLEEAITKDT
-137 VLVSIMYVNN
+137 VLVSIMQVNN
-147 EMGVIQDIEAIG
+147 EIGVIQDIEAIG
-159 NLIKEKSS
+159 KLIKERSS

-181 LPIDVSKVKV
+181 LPIDVNKSNV
-191 DLLTVAGHKIHGP
+191 DFLTVASHKIHGP
-204 KGTGLVY
+204 KGV
-211 IKKGIILNSL
+211 
-221 ISGGFHVDAVQGYG
+221 GF
-235 KLPIDVSKVKV
+235 I
-246 DLLTVAGHKIHGPK
+246 
-260 GTGLVYIKKGIILNS
+260 YIKKGIILNS

-283 KGFRAGTENLPG
+283 KGIRAGTENLPG
-295 IIGFEKAAKIT
+295 IIGFEKAAQMT
-306 FENMNKR
+306 FEEMESR
-313 YTEVSE
+313 YDKVLE
-319 LKSYFIEK
+319 LKKYFVER
-327 LKEIN
+327 LNEIK
-332 DVRINSGIEGFSPYI
+332 DIRINGEIDGFSPYI

-362 LLEEAGVYVA
+362 LLEEQNIYVA

-389 IKALG
+389 IKSLG
-394 LNNREIESAIR
+394 LSNKEVESAIR

>member
-1 MNIYF
+1 MNVYF

-11 TMPYDEVIEEV
+11 TKPYDEVIEAV

-38 IGINCE
+38 IGMNCE

-55 STIKCNKDEIYFTSG
+55 STIKCNKEEIYFTSG

-81 LLKPGHHFITTTF
+81 LLKPGHHFITTAF
-94 EHHSIINTCKELEEK
+94 EHHSIISTCKQLEEK
-109 GVRITY
+109 GVKVTY
-115 LDVDNDGRIS
+115 LDVDSEGRIS
-125 LEDLEEAICKDT
+125 LEDLEEAITKDT
-137 VLVSIMYVNN
+137 VLVSIMQVNN
-147 EMGVIQDIEAIG
+147 EIGVIQDIEAIG
-159 NLIKEKSS
+159 KLIKERSS

-181 LPIDVSKVKV
+181 LPIDVNKSNV
-191 DLLTVAGHKIHGP
+191 DFLTVASHKIHGP
-204 KGTGLVY
+204 KGV
-211 IKKGIILNSL
+211 
-221 ISGGFHVDAVQGYG
+221 GFIY
-235 KLPIDVSKVKV
+235 K
-246 DLLTVAGHKIHGPK
+246 
-260 GTGLVYIKKGIILNS
+260 KKGIILNS

-283 KGFRAGTENLPG
+283 KGIRAGTENLPG
-295 IIGFEKAAKIT
+295 IIGFEKAAQMT
-306 FENMNKR
+306 FEEMESR
-313 YTEVSE
+313 YDKVLE
-319 LKSYFIEK
+319 LKKYFVER
-327 LKEIN
+327 LNEIK
-332 DVRINSGIEGFSPYI
+332 DIRINGEIDGFSPYI

-362 LLEEAGVYVA
+362 LLEEQNIYVA

-389 IKALG
+389 IKSLG
-394 LNNREIESAIR
+394 LSNKEVESAIR

>member
-1 MNIYF
+1 MNVYF

-11 TMPYDEVIEEV
+11 TKPYDEVIEAV

-38 IGINCE
+38 IGMNCE

-55 STIKCNKDEIYFTSG
+55 STIKCNKEEIYFTSG

-81 LLKPGHHFITTTF
+81 LLKPGHHFITTAF
-94 EHHSIINTCKELEEK
+94 EHHSIISTCKQLEEK
-109 GVRITY
+109 GVKVTY
-115 LDVDNDGRIS
+115 LDVDSEGRIS
-125 LEDLEEAICKDT
+125 LEDLEEAITKDT
-137 VLVSIMYVNN
+137 VLVSIMQVNN
-147 EMGVIQDIEAIG
+147 EIGVIQDIEAIG
-159 NLIKEKSS
+159 KLIKERSS

-181 LPIDVSKVKV
+181 LPIDVNKSNV
-191 DLLTVAGHKIHGP
+191 DFLTVASHKIHGP
-204 KGTGLVY
+204 KGV
-211 IKKGIILNSL
+211 
-221 ISGGFHVDAVQGYG
+221 GF
-235 KLPIDVSKVKV
+235 I
-246 DLLTVAGHKIHGPK
+246 
-260 GTGLVYIKKGIILNS
+260 YIKKGIILNS

-283 KGFRAGTENLPG
+283 KGIRAGTENLPG
-295 IIGFEKAAKIT
+295 IIGFEKAAQMT
-306 FENMNKR
+306 FEEMESR
-313 YTEVSE
+313 YDKVLE
-319 LKSYFIEK
+319 LKKYFVER
-327 LKEIN
+327 LNEIKDIRVN
-332 DVRINSGIEGFSPYI
+332 GEIDGFSPYI

-362 LLEEAGVYVA
+362 LLEEQNIYVA

-389 IKALG
+389 IKSLG
-394 LNNREIESAIR
+394 LSNKEVESAIR

>member
-1 MNIYF
+1 MNVYF

-11 TMPYDEVIEEV
+11 TKPYDEVIEAV

-38 IGINCE
+38 IGMNCE

-55 STIKCNKDEIYFTSG
+55 STIKCNKEEIYFTSG

-81 LLKPGHHFITTTF
+81 LLKPGHHFITTAF
-94 EHHSIINTCKELEEK
+94 EHHSIISTCKQLEEK
-109 GVRITY
+109 GVKVTY
-115 LDVDNDGRIS
+115 LDVDSEGRIS
-125 LEDLEEAICKDT
+125 LEDLEEAITKDT
-137 VLVSIMYVNN
+137 VLVSIMQVNN
-147 EMGVIQDIEAIG
+147 EIGVIQDIEAIG
-159 NLIKEKSS
+159 KLIKERSS

-181 LPIDVSKVKV
+181 LPIDVNKSNV
-191 DLLTVAGHKIHGP
+191 DFLTVASHKIHGP
-204 KGTGLVY
+204 KGA
-211 IKKGIILNSL
+211 
-221 ISGGFHVDAVQGYG
+221 GF
-235 KLPIDVSKVKV
+235 I
-246 DLLTVAGHKIHGPK
+246 
-260 GTGLVYIKKGIILNS
+260 YIKKGIILNS

-283 KGFRAGTENLPG
+283 KGIRAGTENLPG
-295 IIGFEKAAKIT
+295 IIGFEKAAQMT
-306 FENMNKR
+306 FEEMESR
-313 YTEVSE
+313 YDKVLE
-319 LKSYFIEK
+319 LKKYFVER
-327 LKEIN
+327 LNEIK
-332 DVRINSGIEGFSPYI
+332 DIRINGEIDGFSPYI

-362 LLEEAGVYVA
+362 LLEEQNIYVA

-389 IKALG
+389 IKSLG
-394 LNNREIESAIR
+394 LSNKEVESAIR

>member
-1 MNIYF
+1 MNVYF

-11 TMPYDEVIEEV
+11 TKPYDEVIEAV

-38 IGINCE
+38 IGMNCE

-55 STIKCNKDEIYFTSG
+55 STIKCNKEEIYFTSG

-81 LLKPGHHFITTTF
+81 LLKPGHHFITTAF
-94 EHHSIINTCKELEEK
+94 EHHSIISTCKQLEEK
-109 GVRITY
+109 GVKVTY
-115 LDVDNDGRIS
+115 LDVDSEGRIS
-125 LEDLEEAICKDT
+125 LEDLEEAITKDT
-137 VLVSIMYVNN
+137 VLVSIMQVNN
-147 EMGVIQDIEAIG
+147 EIGVIQDIEAIG
-159 NLIKEKSS
+159 KLIKERSS

-181 LPIDVSKVKV
+181 LPIDVNKSNV
-191 DLLTVAGHKIHGP
+191 DFLTVASHKIHGP
-204 KGTGLVY
+204 KGV
-211 IKKGIILNSL
+211 
-221 ISGGFHVDAVQGYG
+221 GF
-235 KLPIDVSKVKV
+235 I
-246 DLLTVAGHKIHGPK
+246 
-260 GTGLVYIKKGIILNS
+260 YIKKGIILNS

-283 KGFRAGTENLPG
+283 KGIRAGTENLPG
-295 IIGFEKAAKIT
+295 IIGFEKAAQMT
-306 FENMNKR
+306 FEEMESR
-313 YTEVSE
+313 YDKVLE
-319 LKSYFIEK
+319 LKKYFVER
-327 LKEIN
+327 LNEIKDIRVN
-332 DVRINSGIEGFSPYI
+332 GEIDCFSPYI

-362 LLEEAGVYVA
+362 LLEEQNIYVA

-389 IKALG
+389 IKSLG
-394 LNNREIESAIR
+394 LSNKEVESAIR

>member
-1 MNIYF
+1 MNVYF

-11 TMPYDEVIEEV
+11 TKPYDEVIEAV

-38 IGINCE
+38 IGMNCE

-55 STIKCNKDEIYFTSG
+55 STIKCNKEEIYFTSG

-81 LLKPGHHFITTTF
+81 LLKPGHHFITTAF
-94 EHHSIINTCKELEEK
+94 EHHSIISTCKQLEEK
-109 GVRITY
+109 GVKVTY
-115 LDVDNDGRIS
+115 LDVDSEGRIS
-125 LEDLEEAICKDT
+125 LEDLEEAITKDT
-137 VLVSIMYVNN
+137 VLVSIMQVNN
-147 EMGVIQDIEAIG
+147 EIGVIQDIEAIG
-159 NLIKEKSS
+159 KLIKERSS

-181 LPIDVSKVKV
+181 LPIDVNKSNV
-191 DLLTVAGHKIHGP
+191 DFLTVASHKIHGP
-204 KGTGLVY
+204 KGV
-211 IKKGIILNSL
+211 
-221 ISGGFHVDAVQGYG
+221 GF
-235 KLPIDVSKVKV
+235 I
-246 DLLTVAGHKIHGPK
+246 
-260 GTGLVYIKKGIILNS
+260 YIKKGIILNS

-283 KGFRAGTENLPG
+283 KGIRAGTENLPG
-295 IIGFEKAAKIT
+295 IIGFEKAAQMT
-306 FENMNKR
+306 FEEMESR
-313 YTEVSE
+313 YDKVLE
-319 LKSYFIEK
+319 LKKYFVER
-327 LKEIN
+327 LNEIK
-332 DVRINSGIEGFSPYI
+332 DIRINGEIDGFSPYI

-362 LLEEAGVYVA
+362 LLEEQNIYVA

-377 TSKSSA
+377 TSKSRA

-389 IKALG
+389 IKSLG
-394 LNNREIESAIR
+394 LSNKEVESAIR